1 MMRKIVLLFA
11 MVAGIVAIGQEGYY
25 GGYSPSATTKPT
37 AAKIAGGGSATVNLT
52 SGSVQQYVPI
62 YNIEQNG
69 VSWGTGL
76 QYSYSGLRVM
86 EEPSAIGLG
95 WDLVATGMVSREVRG
110 LPDDHPKGY
119 HGSENIRSTILDP
132 YYYFDPNATNA
143 STNGKKVI
151 KEHHAYLLAQGMM
164 DGEPD
169 VFHVSAGGIN
179 FSFKL
184 DENLQPVLL
193 SHHNVK
199 VSFSWNQITVT
210 DSEGVRYVFGAK
222 EIFTPVPEDDIVQT
236 FGHGG
241 TALLP
246 IEPNY
251 PYTRSWYLSSIQPP
265 NTTQLISFT
274 YQNHL
279 FKTKAFLPKIYSYKG
294 LQAQFLEGLLTKVVF
309 TPGNPLQL
317 PQQQQPAELQEG
329 QDPNVYTHT
338 RLDVDVTVPVLKKIT
353 FADGSLHFN
362 TATVSSGAHH
372 KYSSVDLKDF
382 HGKLINSY
390 DFFTEG
396 NRDLLKE
403 IQTNNEFAFG
413 FDYYYEDIP
422 SDIPVFEYNDKVVNS
437 TMDVWGYYNGSQLS
451 ADQLKAEG
459 SALPVLKHTVA
470 GALQTIRYKTGGQ
483 TKIQYELNRIPQIH
497 DAVKGYGTWNFD
509 SSFTVSSNNANS
521 IGTSR
526 KQVRSR
532 TFTTP
537 TQIEIEHTASIK
549 KYGSRVQL
557 KIFKEGYG
565 GEYIP
570 YTDCNN
576 NNGIAQLY
584 INEVGERD
592 DLTEGLVQYHSYG
605 KCLFTIQPGTYT
617 FYVETEANTEAQII
631 VNYGNDPDYRKE
643 YYEHWYGGI
652 RVASI
657 RNCPVDT
664 DQCTEKRYQ
673 YTNDQWVSSAKVYTS
688 LKLEPRKYWYQNSGQ
703 DHIGT
708 PPVWSKNSKYIPFYV
723 KGRGL
728 PIYYSQ
734 VSESVVSTDPMSNA
748 KNGKTV
754 YTYEDPYF
762 FNEPYDFNT
771 REYYDRAP
779 KGVNEGG
786 LRISTVKTYKKDTSQ
801 FIPKD
806 QLISEQLYEY
816 EAVTPPTDYF
826 GNATSNAY
834 PYGIKVIAKTQIK
847 RDMHYDKL
855 IPIIMQQNNMNV
867 LPLGLQNFKE
877 YYENRTQAEFEEYAR
892 RMINY
897 TGFPVNSFGW
907 NDLFR
912 MAKGVGSVES
922 DQTEIANE
930 TNEMYTIISYK
941 DTNVQYQ
948 RKRVVSKTYSDMD
961 PDQFQEGIQEFE
973 YDSKQQVIEQRSTT
987 SKGATKKAKYYYPYH
1002 STVNNNTLV
1011 SNNRIASPVKTET
1024 FHNNKK
1030 QSTAL
1035 VNFDSWNPGGYL
1047 PKTIQSAKENA
1058 ALKDQTVFHK
1068 YDPYG
1073 NPLETS
1079 AKEGIHT
1086 IYVWG
1091 YNHTTPIAVITNATY
1106 TGMPSTVQNLI
1117 NAAIVASDNDV
1128 SIASENQLRT
1138 ALQNLRN
1145 HSYFSKSQMVTYT
1158 YDPLIGMTSTTDV
1171 RNRTAYYEYDALHRL
1186 KQVKDQDG
1194 NILSANEYNYKN
1206 N

>member
-1 MMRKIVLLFA
+1 MRKIVLLFT
-11 MVAGIVAIGQEGYY
+11 MLVSIVAQGQDDYY
-25 GGYSPSATTKPT
+25 GGYSPSATTTPT
-37 AAKIAGGGSATVNLT
+37 AAKISGGGSATVNLT
-52 SGSVQQYVPI
+52 SGSAQQYVPI

-69 VSWGTGL
+69 VSWSTGL

-86 EEPSAIGLG
+86 EEPSPIGLG
-95 WDLVATGMVSREVRG
+95 WDLAATGMVSREVRG

-119 HGSENIRSTILDP
+119 YGSENLRSTILDP
-132 YYYFDPNATNA
+132 YYYFDPNANNA
-143 STNGKKVI
+143 ATNGKQVI
-151 KEHHAYLLAQGMM
+151 KEHHAYLLAQGLM

-169 VFHVSAGGIN
+169 VFHVNAGGIN

-184 DENLQPVLL
+184 GENLQPVLL

-199 VSFSWNQITVT
+199 ITFTWNQITVT
-210 DSEGVRYVFGAK
+210 DSEGVRYIFGAK

-236 FGHGG
+236 FGNGQT

-265 NTTQLISFT
+265 NTTQQISFT

-294 LQAQFLEGLLTKVVF
+294 LQAQFLEGLLTKFVF
-309 TPGNPLQL
+309 IPGGGGPFQS
-317 PQQQQPAELQEG
+317 PQQQPPAELQDG

-338 RLDVDVTVPVLKKIT
+338 RLDVDVTVPVLKQIT

-362 TATVSSGAHH
+362 TASVSSGAHH
-372 KYSSVDLKDF
+372 KYTSIDLKDF
-382 HGKLINSY
+382 HGQLINSY
-390 DFFTEG
+390 DFYTQG
-396 NRDLLKE
+396 TRDLLKE

-422 SDIPVFEYNDKVVNS
+422 SAIPAFEYSDKEVNS
-437 TMDVWGYYNGSQLS
+437 TMDAWGYYNGSQTPV
-451 ADQLKAEG
+451 DQLKEEASVE
-459 SALPVLKHTVA
+459 SILSHTVA
-470 GALQTIRYKTGGQ
+470 GALKSIHYKTGGQ
-483 TKIQYELNRIPQIH
+483 TDIQYELNRIPQEYENNNTSN
-497 DAVKGYGTWNFD
+497 G
-509 SSFTVSSNNANS
+509 SFTVFSRNTNT

-526 KQVRSR
+526 KQVRSG
-532 TFTTP
+532 TFTSA
-537 TQIEIEHTASIK
+537 TQIEIEHKATVK

-557 KIFKEGYG
+557 KIFKEGYTG
-565 GEYIP
+565 DYVP

-584 INEVGERD
+584 INVVGEREE
-592 DLTEGLVQYHSYG
+592 LAEGLVQYDSYG
-605 KCLFTIQPGTYT
+605 KCTFTIQPGTYT
-617 FYVETEANTEAQII
+617 FFVETEANTEAEISVKITSPQ
-631 VNYGNDPDYRKE
+631 NYKE
-643 YYEHWYGGI
+643 ETYDQLYGGI

-657 RNCPVDT
+657 RSCPIDT
-664 DQCTEKRYQ
+664 DQCTEKVYQ
-673 YTNDQWVSSAKVYTS
+673 YTNDQLGSSAKVYTA
-688 LKLEPRKYWYQNSGQ
+688 LKMEPQKYWYGTTNSF
-703 DHIGT
+703 
-708 PPVWSKNSKYIPFYV
+708 YIPFYV

-734 VSESVVSTDPMSNA
+734 VSESVVSADPLSNA

-762 FNEPYDFNT
+762 FNEPYDFRT

-786 LRISTVKTYKKDTSQ
+786 LRIGTVKTYKTESHKSV
-801 FIPKD
+801 PKD
-806 QLISEQLYEY
+806 KLISEQLYEY
-816 EAVTPPTDYF
+816 ESVIAPSDFF
-826 GNATSNAY
+826 GNATSSAY

-847 RDMHYDKL
+847 REMHYDKL
-855 IPIIMQQNNMNV
+855 IPIVMQQNNMNV
-867 LPLGLQNFKE
+867 LPLGLQDFQE
-877 YYENRTQAEFEEYAR
+877 YYENRTQAEFEDFAE
-892 RMINY
+892 RMIRY
-897 TGFPVNSFGW
+897 TGFNINSVGGQ
-907 NDLFR
+907 DLFR

-922 DQTEIANE
+922 DQAEPAGDRND
-930 TNEMYTIISYK
+930 MYAIVSYK

-948 RKRVVSKTYSDMD
+948 RKKVTSKTYSDMD
-961 PDQFQEGIQEFE
+961 LDQFQESIQEFE
-973 YDSKQQVIEQRSTT
+973 YDSNQQVVEQRSTS

-1002 STVNNNTLV
+1002 STVNNTTLV
-1011 SNNRIASPVKTET
+1011 SGNRIASPVKTET
-1024 FHNNKK
+1024 FHGSQK

-1047 PKTIQSAKENA
+1047 PRTIQSAKESA
-1058 ALKDQTVFHK
+1058 PLQDQTIFHK
-1068 YDPYG
+1068 YDTYG

-1079 AKEGIHT
+1079 AREGIHT

-1091 YNHTTPIAVITNATY
+1091 YNNTTPIAVITNATY
-1106 TGMPSTVQNLI
+1106 VGMSSAVQNLI
-1117 NAAIVASDNDV
+1117 NAAITASNNDTNA
-1128 SIASENQLRT
+1128 SSENQLRT

-1145 HSYFSKSQMVTYT
+1145 HSYFSASQMVTYT

-1171 RNRTAYYEYDALHRL
+1171 RNRTAYYEYDSLHRL
-1186 KQVKDQDG
+1186 YQVKDQEG
-1194 NILSANEYNYKN
+1194 NILSTNEYNYKN

>member
-1 MMRKIVLLFA
+1 MRKIVCLFT
-11 MVAGIVAIGQEGYY
+11 MIVSTVILAQEGYY
-25 GGYSPSATTKPT
+25 GGYSPSATTTPT

-52 SGSVQQYVPI
+52 SGSAQQYVPI
-62 YNIEQNG
+62 YNIDQNG
-69 VSWGTGL
+69 VSWSTGL
-76 QYSYSGLRVM
+76 QYSYSGLRVL
-86 EEPSAIGLG
+86 EEPSSIGLG

-119 HGSENIRSTILDP
+119 HGSENLRGTILDP
-132 YYYFDPNATNA
+132 YYYFDPNANNA
-143 STNGKKVI
+143 STNGKQVI

-193 SHHNVK
+193 SHHNVN

-265 NTTQLISFT
+265 NTTQQISFT

-403 IQTNNEFAFG
+403 IKTNNEFAFG

-437 TMDVWGYYNGSQLS
+437 TMDVWGYYNGSQS
-451 ADQLKAEG
+451 TVDQLKAKG
-459 SALPVLKHTVA
+459 STLPSLKYTVA
-470 GALQTIRYKTGGQ
+470 GALKTIHYKTGGQ
-483 TKIQYELNRIPQIH
+483 TEIQYESNKFPQVLDRSETNYHTFKI
-497 DAVKGYGTWNFD
+497 
-509 SSFTVSSNNANS
+509 SSRNAS
-521 IGTSR
+521 GIGTSR
-526 KQVRSR
+526 KVARSSV
-532 TFTTP
+532 FNTP
-537 TQIEIEHTASIK
+537 VQIEIEHTASIK

-557 KIFKEGYG
+557 KIFKEGYE

-570 YTDCNN
+570 YTDCTN

-584 INEVGERD
+584 IDEVGERE
-592 DLTEGLVQYHSYG
+592 DLAEGLTQYHSYG
-605 KCLFTIQPGTYT
+605 KCSFTIQPGTYT
-617 FYVETEANTEAQII
+617 FYVETEASTEAEINVKITSNQGY
-631 VNYGNDPDYRKE
+631 VEELYDQ
-643 YYEHWYGGI
+643 WYGGI

-657 RNCPVDT
+657 RSCPVDT
-664 DQCTEKRYQ
+664 EQCTEKKYE
-673 YTNDQWVSSAKVYTS
+673 YINDQWISSAKVYTA
-688 LKLEPRKYWYQNSGQ
+688 LKQSPRNYWYGNT
-703 DHIGT
+703 HRY
-708 PPVWSKNSKYIPFYV
+708 YIPFYV
-723 KGRGL
+723 EGRGL

-734 VSESVVSTDPMSNA
+734 VSESVVAADPMSNA

-786 LRISTVKTYKKDTSQ
+786 LRISTVKTYKTDTSK

-816 EAVTPPTDYF
+816 EAVTSPTDYF

-847 RDMHYDKL
+847 RDMHYDRL

-867 LPLGLQNFKE
+867 LPLGLQDFKE

-892 RMINY
+892 RMLGY

-922 DQTEIANE
+922 DQTEITNE

-973 YDSKQQVIEQRSTT
+973 YDSNQQVVEQRSTT

-1002 STVNNNTLV
+1002 STVNNSTLV

-1035 VNFDSWNPGGYL
+1035 VNFDNWNPGGYL
-1047 PKTIQSAKENA
+1047 PRTIQSAKENT
-1058 ALKDQTVFHK
+1058 ALKDQTIFHQ
-1068 YDPYG
+1068 YDEYG

-1106 TGMPSTVQNLI
+1106 IGMPSAVKNLI